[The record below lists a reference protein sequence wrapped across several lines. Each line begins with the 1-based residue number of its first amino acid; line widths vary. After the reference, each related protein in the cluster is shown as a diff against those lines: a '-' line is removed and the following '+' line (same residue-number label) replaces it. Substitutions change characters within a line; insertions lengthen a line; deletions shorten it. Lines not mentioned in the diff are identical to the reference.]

1 MKYKLLLSILVVALT
16 ACSDAKT
23 KLKGEFLAGCIQ
35 SGGDKSTCSCVFEDL
50 QEKYNFNSSEE
61 LEKIVYLD
69 PKSYM
74 EDMGNSVAICR
85 NNS

>member
-1 MKYKLLLSILVVALT
+1 MRHKLLLSILVVLLT

-23 KLKGEFLAGCIQ
+23 KLKGEFLSGCIQ

-61 LEKIVYLD
+61 LEEVVYLNS
-69 PKSYM
+69 KSYIEAM
-74 EDMGNSVAICR
+74 ADSVAICR
-85 NNS
+85 DSS